1 MNNLEK
7 MNRHETM
14 AYIQEHFSYGGETLR
29 LIDNILD
36 YVAIQELDEKEQ
48 FSLLQRLLDNTIG
61 LSNDELKR
69 ICL

>member
-14 AYIQEHFSYGGETLR
+14 AYIREHFSYGEETLR

-36 YVAIQELDEKEQ
+36 YVAMQELDEKEQ

>member
-14 AYIQEHFSYGGETLR
+14 AYIQEHFSYGEETLR

-36 YVAIQELDEKEQ
+36 YVAMQELDEKEQ